1 MQTALADGGGRTIR
15 RGRPRLADRERLL
28 DAAERAIRCG
38 GPEVS
43 LDRIAATAGVSKPV
57 LFAHVGARRAH
68 VRALGERLL
77 ARTDAAI
84 IEAMSG
90 AGGERAALERGIA
103 AQLRTIAGDHHVYA
117 FVNADP
123 RLAEMLDFARRTAAP
138 LIKWIAA
145 RRKAAGQDP
154 SVAEAWGIA
163 IMGIRH
169 MVGVW
174 WLADR
179 RHELDEAQ
187 LAAQIV
193 ELLWSG
199 LGPDSATGEAAKVA
213 PKDTAGGALS

>member
-1 MQTALADGGGRTIR
+1 
-15 RGRPRLADRERLL
+15 
-28 DAAERAIRCG
+28 
-38 GPEVS
+38 
-43 LDRIAATAGVSKPV
+43 VSKPV
-57 LFAHVGARRAH
+57 LFAHVGDRRAL

-84 IEAMSG
+84 TEAISG

-103 AQLRTIAGDHHVYA
+103 AQLRTIARDRHVYA

-123 RLAEMLDFARRTAAP
+123 TLAEMLAFARRTAAP

-145 RRKAAGQDP
+145 RRKDAGQDA
-154 SVAEAWGIA
+154 SVADAWGIA
-163 IMGIRH
+163 IVGIRH
-169 MVGVW
+169 MVGLW

-179 RHELDEAQ
+179 RRELDETR

-199 LGPDSATGEAAKVA
+199 LASSETKGRETSR
-213 PKDTAGGALS
+213 